1 MTVKIRTIKYLT
13 KEGVAG
19 IWKNRLMSFASIG
32 TIVLCLIILGLSYS
46 IASNVDYLLQQV
58 ESTIGI
64 TAYIDTKIPEGE
76 ITVLKNKIEAI
87 PHVTTVI
94 YISKEDAL
102 LSFSEDQTI
111 ESIMDQ
117 FKEDNPL
124 PASFEIHMDE
134 LVNQEDIV
142 GSLRQYTEL
151 ELSYFQT
158 ETPMLVQLSKSI
170 RLISVV
176 VIGCL
181 TLVGILL
188 MSNTIK
194 LTVYIRRKE
203 INIMKYI
210 GAADWFIR
218 APFMIE
224 GIAIGL
230 LGAMIPIFVIWGSY
244 NWFIQTIYGSF
255 SLIMESVKLQETAVI
270 LANFIPMSL
279 IIGVSIGIIGSGIA
293 ITKHLKV

>member
-1 MTVKIRTIKYLT
+1 MKISTVKYLI

-19 IWKNRLMSFASIG
+19 IWKNRLMSFASVG
-32 TIVLCLIILGLSYS
+32 TIALCLIILGLSYS
-46 IASNVDYLLQQV
+46 IAANVDYLLKQI

-64 TAYIDTKIPEGE
+64 TAYIDTDIKEE
-76 ITVLKNKIEAI
+76 EVTVLKNKIEKV
-87 PHVTTVI
+87 PHVTMVT

-102 LSFSEDQTI
+102 LSFSEDQSI
-111 ESIMDQ
+111 KNIMDQ

-134 LVNQEDIV
+134 LVNQDDIV
-142 GSLRQYTEL
+142 QSLKQYTEL
-151 ELSYFQT
+151 ELSYFKT

-170 RLISVV
+170 RLISMI

-194 LTVYIRRKE
+194 LTVYIRRRE

-218 APFMIE
+218 APFIIE
-224 GIAIGL
+224 GIATGL
-230 LGAMIPIFVIWGSY
+230 LGAVIPIFVIWGSY
-244 NWFIQTIYGSF
+244 EWFTETIYETF
-255 SLIMESVKLQETAVI
+255 SLMMESVKLQETSVI
-270 LANFIPMSL
+270 LTNFIPMSL
-279 IIGVSIGIIGSGIA
+279 VIGVSIGIIGSGIA

>member
-1 MTVKIRTIKYLT
+1 MKISTVKYLT
-13 KEGVAG
+13 KEGAAG
-19 IWKNRLMSFASIG
+19 IWKNRLMSFASVG
-32 TIVLCLIILGLSYS
+32 TIALCLIILGLSYS
-46 IASNVDYLLQQV
+46 IAANVDYLLKQV

-64 TAYIDTKIPEGE
+64 TAYIDADIKEE
-76 ITVLKNKIEAI
+76 EVTVLKNKIEKI
-87 PHVTTVI
+87 PHVTMVT

-102 LSFSEDQTI
+102 LSFSEDQSI
-111 ESIMDQ
+111 KNIMDQ

-142 GSLRQYTEL
+142 QSLKQYAEL

-170 RLISVV
+170 RLISII

-194 LTVYIRRKE
+194 LTVYIRRRE

-218 APFMIE
+218 APFIIE

-230 LGAMIPIFVIWGSY
+230 LGAVIPIFVIWGSY
-244 NWFIQTIYGSF
+244 EWFTETIYGTF
-255 SLIMESVKLQETAVI
+255 SLMMESVKLQETSVI
-270 LANFIPMSL
+270 LTNFIPMSL
-279 IIGVSIGIIGSGIA
+279 MIGVSIGIIGSAIA
-293 ITKHLKV
+293 IRKHLKV